1 MQTYSNFPLLHHG
14 PHLCYTDIL
23 ANVWKN
29 RLNCPLCLFSCC
41 DNPIL
46 CNINMEKTNQS
57 YNFLTHFYLLWKV
70 AHQRECICILI
81 LIGCWRM
88 MKWTTSRGV
97 FIGGLALLSTY
108 DPSLRLPSTSPIQA
122 LPLLKKKLTRKGFC
136 CPPSWDVFTP
146 SLRLSLSC
154 RLSRS
159 ESKWFMYS
167 LHWSLCVIPIRSAGP
182 RACLRT
188 LWVFIETA
196 DCLLEDTKH
205 YSVGMQSPT
214 SSQSIPY
221 LQHSHM
227 SDEYYPLK

>member
-1 MQTYSNFPLLHHG
+1 
-14 PHLCYTDIL
+14 
-23 ANVWKN
+23 
-29 RLNCPLCLFSCC
+29 
-41 DNPIL
+41 
-46 CNINMEKTNQS
+46 
-57 YNFLTHFYLLWKV
+57 
-70 AHQRECICILI
+70 
-81 LIGCWRM
+81 
-88 MKWTTSRGV
+88 MKWMTSRGV
-97 FIGGLALLSTY
+97 FIGGLAAEHLRSFSETSSNITH
-108 DPSLRLPSTSPIQA
+108 PSVAIVGSMMMKR
-122 LPLLKKKLTRKGFC
+122 KLTRKGFC

-167 LHWSLCVIPIRSAGP
+167 LHWSLCVIPIRSVGP

-188 LWVFIETA
+188 LWVFIETT